1 MKYKKV
7 KGKKYYKITYYWDF
21 WKKKSQVSLVGDYI
35 TFSLKD
41 CMRVNNLEGYIEGEV
56 SYML

>member
-7 KGKKYYKITYYWDF
+7 KGKNIIRLHIIEIL
-21 WKKKSQVSLVGDYI
+21 KKKSQVSLVGDYI

-41 CMRVNNLEGYIEGEV
+41 CMRVNNLEGYIVGEV
-56 SYML
+56 SYIL